1 MNFGMTVIRAA
12 FALVA
17 IFFVATASL
26 IAPVSELIE
35 EMHHAAAHADD
46 DASSAMRVAN
56 APESGVPQHQ
66 HPDTPGHTHCGA
78 ACHIQLSDA
87 RLAFAVVYSAS
98 RALFIAFDERYSPAS
113 HLDGLF
119 RPPRA

>member
-1 MNFGMTVIRAA
+1 MRAA
-12 FALVA
+12 LALVA
-17 IFFVATASL
+17 AIFVATASL
-26 IAPVSELIE
+26 AAPVSELTE

-46 DASSAMRVAN
+46 DASSAMQVAN
-56 APESGVPQHQ
+56 APDSGAPQHQ
-66 HPDTPGHTHCGA
+66 HPDTPGHSHCGA

-87 RLAFAVVYSAS
+87 RSAFTVVYSAS
-98 RALFIAFDERYSPAS
+98 RALFVAFDDRYTPAS

>member
-1 MNFGMTVIRAA
+1 MIFMRAA
-12 FALVA
+12 LAFVAAL
-17 IFFVATASL
+17 FVATASL

-46 DASSAMRVAN
+46 DASSAMQVAN
-56 APESGVPQHQ
+56 APDSGAPQHQ
-66 HPDTPGHTHCGA
+66 HPDTPGHSHCGA

-87 RLAFAVVYSAS
+87 RLALAVVYSAS
-98 RALFIAFDERYSPAS
+98 RALFVAFDDRYTPAS

>member
-1 MNFGMTVIRAA
+1 MSFGTNFLRAA
-12 FALVA
+12 LALVA
-17 IFFVATASL
+17 ALFVATASL
-26 IAPVSELIE
+26 VAPVSELTE
-35 EMHHAAAHADD
+35 EMHHAAAQADSD
-46 DASSAMRVAN
+46 TASAMQVAK

-98 RALFIAFDERYSPAS
+98 RALFVAFDESNTPAS
-113 HLDGLF
+113 HLNGLF